1 MTLKEISRKTEELAA
16 PILDRE
22 QAFLVETRTSI
33 ERGSTRIQVF
43 IDTDTG
49 VTIDQ
54 CATVSRALAASMD
67 ATGLMARTNYQ
78 LEVSSPGLDQP
89 LKLLRQYRKN
99 VGRRFRVRF
108 STDAEPGNLTA
119 TLVAV
124 DNDQLTFQPDAGEPL
139 SLPFQRILESKEEL
153 PW

>member
-1 MTLKEISRKTEELAA
+1 MTLKEISRKTEELVV

-22 QAFLVETRTSI
+22 HAFLVEIRTSV
-33 ERGSTRIQVF
+33 ERGSTRIQAF

-54 CATVSRALAASMD
+54 CATVSRALAASID
-67 ATGLMARTNYQ
+67 AAGLMTGINYQ
-78 LEVSSPGLDQP
+78 LEVSSPGLEQP

-99 VGRRFRVRF
+99 LGRRFRVRF
-108 STDAEPGNLTA
+108 STDAEPGNMTA